1 MTLTSEEKYLG
12 KSIENILREALE
24 KEFSRDP
31 ETLNLAIKLLETYK
45 VRGSRGVKEL
55 LYSLVEQYGSSL
67 KGA

>member
-1 MTLTSEEKYLG
+1 VTLTSEEKYLG